1 MLWSLSVRKVRL
13 WNKRHSKK
21 AKHYYLWSSMKYKNI
36 HTDDLCILRGFFY
49 NLGYLWSL
57 RVTISI
63 LFQNVL
69 LCKDILAGK
78 GTQRNLWDE
87 SAWNTAPA
95 AQAPNLAGSFLHGK
109 KIPTITTVTL
119 SRNVLPS
126 FKTQPGSLDSLGL
139 RKERRKIIAIWTEL
153 LSVAKHRPSTWCHTG
168 REHHFCLREVTVP
181 IKQTDSFTVVKC
193 SPKWLLQ
200 IMIMTLISKK
210 K

>member
-1 MLWSLSVRKVRL
+1 MLFLSERPPIGKALPFSQLCLKKGTIPTSFTGMLWSLSVRKVRL

-109 KIPTITTVTL
+109 KIPTITTVPCPETCFHL
-119 SRNVLPS
+119 SKPN
-126 FKTQPGSLDSLGL
+126 
-139 RKERRKIIAIWTEL
+139 
-153 LSVAKHRPSTWCHTG
+153 
-168 REHHFCLREVTVP
+168 REVWTAWGCG
-181 IKQTDSFTVVKC
+181 KKEE
-193 SPKWLLQ
+193 KLLQ
-200 IMIMTLISKK
+200 YELNYYQWLSTDLLPGVIQAENTISVSGK
-210 K
+210 